1 MLRRLP
7 LAELMLFAVA
17 LVWGCSYGV
26 AKIALLYYPV
36 LGFLALRFGLTFILL
51 LPSLR
56 LFRSLEVKNAW
67 RIGLPLGLILLAIFL
82 CETYGI
88 AQTSAT
94 NAAFLISLC
103 VVLTPLVEW
112 LLLRQAPG
120 AFTLG
125 AVALALVG
133 AVLLMPNVAVSLNP
147 GDGLILGAALLR
159 AFFMVQ
165 SKRLTQHQQLSTL
178 ALTAVQSG
186 MLMLGCLSL
195 AVLSPAGVPALPRSL
210 EFWGATLFLVLFC
223 TLFAFFAQN
232 YAIRRSTPTRVALLL
247 GSEPAF
253 GALFAVLFLGE
264 TVTAQMLLGGS
275 LIVLASL
282 AASLQQHFGE
292 STSPAQ
298 ILA

>member
-1 MLRRLP
+1 MLKRLP

-56 LFRSLEVKNAW
+56 QFRRAEVKNAW

-112 LLLRQAPG
+112 LLLKQAPSV
-120 AFTLG
+120 FTLG

-133 AVLLMPNVAVSLNP
+133 ALLLVPDVAVSLNP

-165 SKRLTQHQQLSTL
+165 SKRLTQAQQLSTL

-186 MLMLGCLSL
+186 ILMLGCLSL
-195 AVLSPAGVPALPRSL
+195 AVLSPAGLPALPDSP

-264 TVTAQMLLGGS
+264 AVTAQILLGGA

-282 AASLQQHFGE
+282 AASLQQHFGK
-292 STSPAQ
+292 SALSAQLPA
-298 ILA
+298 

>member
-1 MLRRLP
+1 MLKRLP

-56 LFRSLEVKNAW
+56 QSRRAEVKNAW

-112 LLLRQAPG
+112 LLLKQAPS

-125 AVALALVG
+125 AVVLALVPEEG
-133 AVLLMPNVAVSLNP
+133 E
-147 GDGLILGAALLR
+147 GEALDCR
-159 AFFMVQ
+159 
-165 SKRLTQHQQLSTL
+165 
-178 ALTAVQSG
+178 
-186 MLMLGCLSL
+186 
-195 AVLSPAGVPALPRSL
+195 
-210 EFWGATLFLVLFC
+210 
-223 TLFAFFAQN
+223 
-232 YAIRRSTPTRVALLL
+232 
-247 GSEPAF
+247 
-253 GALFAVLFLGE
+253 
-264 TVTAQMLLGGS
+264 
-275 LIVLASL
+275 
-282 AASLQQHFGE
+282 
-292 STSPAQ
+292 
-298 ILA
+298 